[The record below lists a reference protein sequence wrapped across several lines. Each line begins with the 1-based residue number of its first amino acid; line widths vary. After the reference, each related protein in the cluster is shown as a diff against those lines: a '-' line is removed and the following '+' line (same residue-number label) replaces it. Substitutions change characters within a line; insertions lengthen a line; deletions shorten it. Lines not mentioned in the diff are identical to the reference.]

1 MIRTGY
7 PRLVELSRGEIG
19 LRPVTGD
26 DVSALAAILAT
37 PDVARWWPNYDRA
50 RVEQEMLHPDAG
62 ETRWVI
68 ERDGR
73 VVGLVQAA
81 EETDPEFRHASIDL
95 FLDPAVRGRGIGP
108 EAIRLVA
115 GWLIGAR
122 GHHRLT
128 IDPAADNVA
137 AIAAYRKVGF
147 RDVGRLR
154 RYQRMAD
161 GSWADGLLMEMLAE
175 ELVPAGTGID

>member
-1 MIRTGY
+1 M
-7 PRLVELSRGEIG
+7 ELSRGEIR
-19 LRPVTGD
+19 LRVVTAD
-26 DVSALAAILAT
+26 DVPALAAILAT

-50 RVEQEMLHPDAG
+50 RVEEEMLHPDAD
-62 ETRWVI
+62 ETKWVI
-68 ERDGR
+68 ERDRR
-73 VVGLVQAA
+73 VVGLIQTA

-95 FLDPAVRGRGIGP
+95 FLDPSLRGRGIGP

-115 GWLIGAR
+115 GWLIDAR

-147 RDVGRLR
+147 REVGRLR
-154 RYQRMAD
+154 RYQLMAD

-175 ELVPAGTGID
+175 ELDRPRPADRPT